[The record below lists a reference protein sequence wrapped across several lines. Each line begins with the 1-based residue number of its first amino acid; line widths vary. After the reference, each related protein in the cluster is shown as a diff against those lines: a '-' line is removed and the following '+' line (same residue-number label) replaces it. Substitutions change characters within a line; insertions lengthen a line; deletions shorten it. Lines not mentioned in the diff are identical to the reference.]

1 MILQITE
8 LEYITFF
15 VLTIIL
21 IIIKFALSSFLA
33 VKMYKRKKEIGKFT
47 YGFVFGVFV
56 FISSMLVSRI
66 LFLYFDFYLT
76 RFNPNTY
83 HKMPNVLVW
92 KIAMY
97 LYTIGGSIFVYI
109 IDKKIF
115 DYKFKGILSYLLLIL
130 GTIQLFFPVNTA
142 EDFRILSFFDIR
154 FLIIGVVPPLYFFY
168 LAWSPS
174 PNRIPCIEIATG
186 IISYILGAAI
196 TMEYIM
202 SQLTSMFGMEIRITI
217 YFISLI
223 LKVLGLFLC
232 VHSMISFASK
242 FSQS

>member
-8 LEYITFF
+8 LEYNIFF

-33 VKMYKRKKEIGKFT
+33 VKIYKRKKETGKFT

-56 FISSMLVSRI
+56 FISSMLVSRV

-76 RFNPNTY
+76 RFNPSTY
-83 HKMPNVLVW
+83 HEMPNLLVW
-92 KIAMY
+92 KVAMY
-97 LYTIGGSIFVYI
+97 IYTIGGSVFVYI

-130 GTIQLFFPVNTA
+130 GTIQLLYPVNTA
-142 EDFRILSFFDIR
+142 EDFQIISILDVR
-154 FLIIGVVPPLYFFY
+154 FLIIGIVLPLYFFY

-174 PNRIPCIEIATG
+174 PNRILCITIATG
-186 IISYILGAAI
+186 IIFYMLGAAI
-196 TMEYIM
+196 TIEYVM
-202 SQLTSMFGMEIRITI
+202 TQLTSTFGREIRITI